1 MANMDS
7 HVSRVPD
14 TCGDSNIYGHGNLI
28 SQIYICLDQFYIK
41 WMQGARPPRIFKPI
55 QKRRGRKEEWK
66 KPLPSCCGSSR
77 SWSSVSLCWPY
88 GQSWEPST
96 GHCTQGIF
104 WSQGSIS
111 PLGWTWLGT
120 QIHTPRV
127 SGRTPVLSILS
138 GPVAEKLR
146 VGKNSE
152 TINCVALSLL
162 QLLTQCGGVCD
173 RFLGSQPWRSH
184 RWLRLSHVFASS
196 WEKCKD
202 SWRCLTEC

>member
-1 MANMDS
+1 MCETVIISPPSYLSSQVPGLIISILSTNTSEDDAARTQRAASSLEMANIDS

-55 QKRRGRKEEWK
+55 QKRRGKKEEWK

-77 SWSSVSLCWPY
+77 SWSPVSLCWPY

-127 SGRTPVLSILS
+127 SAV
-138 GPVAEKLR
+138 VAHLF
-146 VGKNSE
+146 
-152 TINCVALSLL
+152 C
-162 QLLTQCGGVCD
+162 QY
-173 RFLGSQPWRSH
+173 
-184 RWLRLSHVFASS
+184 
-196 WEKCKD
+196 
-202 SWRCLTEC
+202 